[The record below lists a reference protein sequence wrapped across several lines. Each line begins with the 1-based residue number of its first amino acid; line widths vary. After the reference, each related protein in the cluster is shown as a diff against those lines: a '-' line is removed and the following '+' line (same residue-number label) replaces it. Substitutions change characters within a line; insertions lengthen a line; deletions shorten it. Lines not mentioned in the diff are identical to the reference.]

1 VSPYTIPQDPYGFLK
16 NDYGP
21 SDYNQ
26 PSRLLV
32 DFVWAIPPPNRNP
45 FLTGWTLSGIFAAQ
59 NGQPFTIFSGPVLGE
74 LTQRVNL
81 TGPLA
86 TTGNPA
92 HYISSASDITL
103 PSASCATGPALSPY
117 VTGTTQLFSGTAGS
131 PCLGT
136 TGRNQFMGPSYVD
149 FDIAAQK
156 QFQLGEKLNL
166 MLRAEFYN
174 FFNHPNYYNPI
185 STYSLDGVTPYSQFG
200 EIKSA
205 HEARRI
211 QFGIRMNW

>member
-1 VSPYTIPQDPYGFLK
+1 
-16 NDYGP
+16 
-21 SDYNQ
+21 
-26 PSRLLV
+26 
-32 DFVWAIPPPNRNP
+32 
-45 FLTGWTLSGIFAAQ
+45 
-59 NGQPFTIFSGPVLGE
+59 
-74 LTQRVNL
+74 
-81 TGPLA
+81 
-86 TTGNPA
+86 
-92 HYISSASDITL
+92 
-103 PSASCATGPALSPY
+103 
-117 VTGTTQLFSGTAGS
+117 
-131 PCLGT
+131 
-136 TGRNQFMGPSYVD
+136 MGPSYVD